1 MNKTIFKINKMDC
14 ASEVQLIRMKLEG
27 LENIQSLDFDVPK
40 RELVVIHSDSYERI
54 FSLLDALNFET
65 SVQSSGGIEG
75 FVSEND
81 PHKER
86 KLLWTVLA
94 INFTFF
100 ILEMLTGWLSHS
112 MGLVADSLDML
123 ADAAVYALALFAVG
137 GTMARKRSIA
147 KASGY
152 FQIALAVL
160 GFAEIIRRFL
170 GFGDVPNFQTMIVV
184 SALALI
190 GNSICLY
197 LLQKSKS
204 KEAHME
210 ASMIF
215 TSNDVII
222 NAGVI
227 AAGILVFIT
236 ESKLPDLIVGL
247 IVFVI
252 VVRGAVRILK
262 L

>member
-1 MNKTIFKINKMDC
+1 MNKTTFQINKMDC
-14 ASEVQLIRMKLEG
+14 AAEVQLIRMKLDG
-27 LENIQSLDFDVPK
+27 VDNIRSLDFDVPK
-40 RELVVIHSDSYERI
+40 RQLVVVHTGNNEQI
-54 FSLLDALNFET
+54 FSLLDSLNFET
-65 SVQSSGGIEG
+65 SVQSVDNADDY
-75 FVSEND
+75 VSVQD
-81 PHKER
+81 TTKE
-86 KLLWTVLA
+86 KNLLWTVLA

-137 GTMARKRSIA
+137 GTVAKKRSIA

-152 FQIALAVL
+152 FQILLAVL

-170 GFGDVPNFQTMIVV
+170 GFGEVPTFQTMIIISV
-184 SALALI
+184 LALI

-222 NAGVI
+222 NLGVI
-227 AAGILVFIT
+227 IAGILVFLT
-236 ESKLPDLIVGL
+236 DSKLPDLITGF

-252 VVRGAVRILK
+252 VVRGALRILK

>member
-1 MNKTIFKINKMDC
+1 MNKTTFQINKMDC
-14 ASEVQLIRMKLEG
+14 AAEVQLIRMKLDG
-27 LENIQSLDFDVPK
+27 VDNIRSLDFDVPK
-40 RELVVIHSDSYERI
+40 RQLVVVHTGNNKQI
-54 FSLLDALNFET
+54 FSLLDSLNFET
-65 SVQSSGGIEG
+65 AIKSTDSADNYVSVQ
-75 FVSEND
+75 D
-81 PHKER
+81 TQKE
-86 KLLWTVLA
+86 KNLLWTVLA

-137 GTMARKRSIA
+137 GTIARKRNIA

-152 FQIALAVL
+152 FQIVLAVL
-160 GFAEIIRRFL
+160 GFAEIVRRFL
-170 GFGDVPNFQTMIVV
+170 GFGEVPTFQTMIIISV
-184 SALALI
+184 LALI

-222 NAGVI
+222 NLGVIVAGV
-227 AAGILVFIT
+227 LVFY
-236 ESKLPDLIVGL
+236 
-247 IVFVI
+247 
-252 VVRGAVRILK
+252 
-262 L
+262 

>member
-1 MNKTIFKINKMDC
+1 MNKTTFQINKMDC
-14 ASEVQLIRMKLEG
+14 AAEVQLIRMKLDG
-27 LENIQSLDFDVPK
+27 VDNIRSLDFDVPK
-40 RELVVIHSDSYERI
+40 RQLVVVHTGNNEQI
-54 FSLLDALNFET
+54 FSLLDSLNFET
-65 SVQSSGGIEG
+65 TIKSTDSADNYVSVQ
-75 FVSEND
+75 D
-81 PHKER
+81 TQKE
-86 KLLWTVLA
+86 KNLLWTVLA

-137 GTMARKRSIA
+137 GTVARKRNIA

-152 FQIALAVL
+152 FQIVLAVL
-160 GFAEIIRRFL
+160 GFAEIVRRFL
-170 GFGDVPNFQTMIVV
+170 GFGEVPTFQTMIIISV
-184 SALALI
+184 LALI

-222 NAGVI
+222 NLGVIVAGV
-227 AAGILVFIT
+227 LVFY
-236 ESKLPDLIVGL
+236 
-247 IVFVI
+247 
-252 VVRGAVRILK
+252 
-262 L
+262 